1 MQIYECSIIAGV
13 VDVRDFPIVSL
24 SHRANESQNILPK
37 SASREKRRQLDEEIE
52 KGKRRVNE
60 EIEEEKKPLDDERR
74 RQVVEG
80 CSLKTGELQKRR
92 EKEVND
98 VLKDFDEGVQE
109 SREYHRRATL
119 SREVWRVG
127 GDGTETSRKKKQEW
141 FSPLVRVEKHPST
154 DHEYLV
160 SRGIWRWPRA
170 RNGREKTSHRLKRH
184 GSCRA
189 EAEWEWVGF
198 LRRTVTPWML
208 RRSGEFRDALAVE
221 NSSTWA
227 KVKLRIELGVGL
239 YRGDVKN
246 RRIVR
251 KQEDWKQP

>member
-1 MQIYECSIIAGV
+1 ME
-13 VDVRDFPIVSL
+13 
-24 SHRANESQNILPK
+24 
-37 SASREKRRQLDEEIE
+37 
-52 KGKRRVNE
+52 
-60 EIEEEKKPLDDERR
+60 ERR

-92 EKEVND
+92 GKEVND

-160 SRGIWRWPRA
+160 SRGI
-170 RNGREKTSHRLKRH
+170 
-184 GSCRA
+184 
-189 EAEWEWVGF
+189 
-198 LRRTVTPWML
+198 
-208 RRSGEFRDALAVE
+208 
-221 NSSTWA
+221 
-227 KVKLRIELGVGL
+227 
-239 YRGDVKN
+239 
-246 RRIVR
+246 
-251 KQEDWKQP
+251 